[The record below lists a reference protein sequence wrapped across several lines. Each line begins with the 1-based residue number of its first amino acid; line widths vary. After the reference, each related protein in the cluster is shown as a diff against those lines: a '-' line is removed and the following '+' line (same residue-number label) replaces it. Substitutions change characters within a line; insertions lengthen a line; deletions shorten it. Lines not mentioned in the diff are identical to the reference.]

1 MRGRVLAWVGGAV
14 AVAAVAGVAV
24 YLASVGLDK
33 ADKWASVGGLFI
45 GLAGLSLTVN
55 GVVRARRTPEPE
67 PPRGPQPGSG
77 AGDVRNEV
85 RGTVHGPVIMG
96 RDFRGDVHAE
106 GSRPEDRPGA

>member
-1 MRGRVLAWVGGAV
+1 MRGRVLAWAGGAV
-14 AVAAVAGVAV
+14 AVAAVVAVAV

-45 GLAGLSLTVN
+45 GLAGLSIAIN
-55 GVVRARRTPEPE
+55 GAVRARRAPE
-67 PPRGPQPGSG
+67 PPRGPEPASG